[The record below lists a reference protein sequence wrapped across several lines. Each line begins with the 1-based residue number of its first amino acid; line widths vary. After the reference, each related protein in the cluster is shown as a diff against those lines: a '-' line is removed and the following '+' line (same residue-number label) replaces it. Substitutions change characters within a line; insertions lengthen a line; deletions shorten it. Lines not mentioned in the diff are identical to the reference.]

1 MKGRNYAKMKTY
13 IRGFLLWTLLAA
25 LVVLLKLWYN
35 KNIYDVENKN
45 IYDVENKSLVRNI
58 TPRKPRVVI
67 LLTMMRSGSSIVGSI
82 FNERTN
88 VTYLYE
94 PLFPFGEQRCDE
106 KRRNDSQAVLRHI
119 STCHFEGLPPLY
131 EPSKRYD
138 KNAK

>member
-1 MKGRNYAKMKTY
+1 MKTY
-13 IRGFLLWTLLAA
+13 IRGFLLWTLLAT
-25 LVVLLKLWYN
+25 LVVLLKLWHH
-35 KNIYDVENKN
+35 KNIYDVENN
-45 IYDVENKSLVRNI
+45 LPFTEKSLVRNI

-106 KRRNDSQAVLRHI
+106 KRRNDSETVLRHI

-131 EPSKRYD
+131 EPSKRRDIY
-138 KNAK
+138 AK